1 MFFIPA
7 FPHLSPLCP
16 QFIVSAFFPRCLQFV
31 RNSQHNYLHRSNHTR
46 RGSRP
51 FYYNE
56 LSGRSSSARS
66 LSSSHHARSIQA
78 PPPSTLHSITN
89 CSYLSVYLPW
99 YRRIIFY
106 LIGMVGHIPLGHWH
120 IHAKTLSAWE
130 RMYIGIGI
138 VLRRPQLSL
147 SLSVYISII
156 SLFTSIE
163 VFLARNAK

>member
-1 MFFIPA
+1 MSKCFLFLHFRIC
-7 FPHLSPLCP
+7 PHFVRNLSAIWQTVVC
-16 QFIVSAFFPRCLQFV
+16 IVSAFFPRCLQFV
-31 RNSQHNYLHRSNHTR
+31 GNSQHNYFHRSNHTR

-99 YRRIIFY
+99 YLEPFY
-106 LIGMVGHIPLGHWH
+106 LIGMVVGHIPLGH
-120 IHAKTLSAWE
+120 
-130 RMYIGIGI
+130 
-138 VLRRPQLSL
+138 
-147 SLSVYISII
+147 
-156 SLFTSIE
+156 
-163 VFLARNAK
+163 